1 MFSLN
6 DRFLNMVASEVRQKR
21 MREAQTQRLLRQ
33 IRPRSQAKIRYY
45 HRFLHRFG
53 HLLENWGGA
62 LQRHAQPA
70 ADSSILSSSKPASSS
85 G

>member
-21 MREAQTQRLLRQ
+21 MREAETQRLLRQ
-33 IRPRSQAKIRYY
+33 IRPRSQANIRFY
-45 HRFLHRFG
+45 HRSLHRFG
-53 HLLENWGGA
+53 HILEHWGSA
-62 LQRHAQPA
+62 LQRHTQPS
-70 ADSSILSSSKPASSS
+70 ADSTILSSSKPASSS